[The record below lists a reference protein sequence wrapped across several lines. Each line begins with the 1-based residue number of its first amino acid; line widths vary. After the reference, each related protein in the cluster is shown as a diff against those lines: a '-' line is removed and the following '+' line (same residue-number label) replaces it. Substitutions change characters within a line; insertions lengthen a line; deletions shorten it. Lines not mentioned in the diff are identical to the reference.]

1 MLMYPCQKFDPMQRR
16 TQKTP
21 RPANTRAGLSSN
33 RTSESFLQG
42 LGDKL
47 RSQSAPAFIVAKIKL
62 IKNGPSFQI
71 LLIGWNQKF
80 CKAARFMFVIKVTI
94 HHLQSIVKPE
104 SQFQVQIKS
113 RDTIWTKRRPLS
125 FQGVSTQQP
134 TSLTFRGSMSLL
146 NKACPYPIHF

>member
-1 MLMYPCQKFDPMQRR
+1 MTFTLPPSIFASFAPDLEQTMLMYPCQKFDPMQRR

-71 LLIGWNQKF
+71 LLIEGNQKF

-94 HHLQSIVKPE
+94 HHLQSIDKPE
-104 SQFQVQIKS
+104 SQFQVTIKS
-113 RDTIWTKRRPLS
+113 GDPSHNLDYKVVIW
-125 FQGVSTQQP
+125 
-134 TSLTFRGSMSLL
+134 SL
-146 NKACPYPIHF
+146 